1 MSARRLKIT
10 GRGRNTGRGL
20 LLVTFS
26 ALFMTACSNEM
37 EDLDRYI
44 TVVKSRPA
52 EPIPP
57 IPPVKTYSPYTYEGL
72 TGRDPFRASTSEGSD
87 ETAATG
93 DGAGPRPEAA
103 RAREYLEQFE
113 LDTLA
118 MVGTFTMDNS
128 HWGLIRDPDG
138 VIHRVSVNNYIGKN
152 HGRVSY
158 VRETQMG
165 LSELITDGLGGWL
178 TRDASIALE
187 EG

>member
-1 MSARRLKIT
+1 MIT
-10 GRGRNTGRGL
+10 HFIRTACRVV
-20 LLVTFS
+20 LLVTVP
-26 ALFMTACSNEM
+26 AIFMTACNSEM
-37 EDLDRYI
+37 DDLERYI
-44 TVVKSRPA
+44 ADVKSRPS
-52 EPIPP
+52 EPIQP
-57 IPPVKTYSPYTYEGL
+57 IPPVKTYSPYTYDGL

-87 ETAATG
+87 DTAATSNR
-93 DGAGPRPEAA
+93 DGPRPDVN

-118 MVGTFTMDNS
+118 MVGTFSMDDS

-138 VIHRVSVNNYIGKN
+138 VVHRLAVSNYIGKN

-158 VRETQMG
+158 IQETQLG

-178 TRDASIALE
+178 VRDASIAVE

>member
-1 MSARRLKIT
+1 MSTHYFRTT
-10 GRGRNTGRGL
+10 GRVL
-20 LLVTFS
+20 LLVTVS
-26 ALFMTACSNEM
+26 AMFMSACSGEM
-37 EDLDRYI
+37 DDLDRYI
-44 TVVKSRPA
+44 AEVKSRPA
-52 EPIPP
+52 EPISP

-87 ETAATG
+87 DSVATSNRG
-93 DGAGPRPEAA
+93 GPRPDTS

-118 MVGTFTMDNS
+118 MVGTFSMEDS

-138 VIHRVSVNNYIGKN
+138 VVHRVAINDYIGKN

-158 VRETQMG
+158 IQETQLG

-178 TRDASIALE
+178 VRDASIAVE